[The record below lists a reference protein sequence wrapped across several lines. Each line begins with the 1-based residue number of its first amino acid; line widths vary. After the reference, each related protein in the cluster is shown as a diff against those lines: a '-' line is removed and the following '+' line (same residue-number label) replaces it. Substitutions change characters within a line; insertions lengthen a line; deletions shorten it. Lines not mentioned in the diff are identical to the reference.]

1 MTGSN
6 SAESPKL
13 MRDVTT
19 VYVVANRFEA
29 GILPVDQFI
38 EYFSQILLDLLS
50 YVFHLP
56 VCSVGVT

>member
-38 EYFSQILLDLLS
+38 GYFSRILLDLLIN
-50 YVFHLP
+50 VLHLP
-56 VCSVGVT
+56 V